1 VAQEPRGTKSVLLRL
16 EEDLA
21 DRLRAVA
28 EVEDRS
34 VSDVIR
40 DAIAE
45 HVERRRRDPAFQ
57 RKVAESM
64 KRHQRL
70 MRLLADD
77 E

>member
-1 VAQEPRGTKSVLLRL
+1 MAAERATKSVLLRL

-21 DRLRAVA
+21 DRLKAVA

-34 VSDVIR
+34 VSEVIR
-40 DAIAE
+40 EAIAE
-45 HVERRRRDPAFQ
+45 HVERRRRDPAF
-57 RKVAESM
+57 RKLVAESV

-70 MRLLADD
+70 LRLLAED

>member
-1 VAQEPRGTKSVLLRL
+1 VAERATKSVLLRL

-21 DRLRAVA
+21 DRLKAVA

-45 HVERRRRDPAFQ
+45 HVERRRRDPAF
-57 RKVAESM
+57 RKQVAESM

-70 MRLLADD
+70 LRLLEGD